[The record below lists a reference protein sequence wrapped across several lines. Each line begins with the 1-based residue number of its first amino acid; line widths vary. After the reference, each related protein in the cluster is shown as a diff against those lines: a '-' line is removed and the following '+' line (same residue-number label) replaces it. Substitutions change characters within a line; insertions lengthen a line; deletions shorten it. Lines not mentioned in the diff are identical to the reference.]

1 MFFLNTTFLLSI
13 STLLYASST
22 QALSQTTGSPNFSI
36 PNKKEPKVV
45 MNSSYGSMDHSNN
58 SNKSTTGNSESIF
71 KHVHSRDIE
80 AVHKQFQEDGKYPIT
95 QTNGAFLTTAF
106 LGIPLF
112 LSLLPIT
119 VAYQVGKSIWPTS
132 SHDVESDPSLAS
144 SEETIGETFPEIS
157 AITPKS
163 DRKYD
168 VVLLGCTGFT
178 GRLAAIHLAKTYQ
191 GKL

>member
-1 MFFLNTTFLLSI
+1 MFFLNTIFLLN
-13 STLLYASST
+13 TLYTSST
-22 QALSQTTGSPNFSI
+22 QALSHTTGSPNFSI
-36 PNKKEPKVV
+36 PKVV

-58 SNKSTTGNSESIF
+58 SANKSTNNSESIF

-95 QTNGAFLTTAF
+95 QTNGAFITTAF

-132 SHDVESDPSLAS
+132 SNDDVESDPSLAS

-157 AITPKS
+157 EITPKS

-178 GRLAAIHLAKTYQ
+178 GRLAAIHLAKTYK
-191 GKL
+191 GKCEAFKMH